1 MPRQFVDLADAAT
14 LPTGHFQLTA
24 RIVRDLVEHDA
35 TGVIHGPA
43 GTGKT
48 YAVEAALEAMDD
60 IPDHRRPRVC
70 LLTFPTSPTMRLIAD
85 QLLHALTGVA
95 APRSQNRFALT
106 TRLIGLLEAPRR
118 LIVIDEAQRLNG
130 DCIELLRHLH
140 DHPATRFALLYVGGN
155 GCWEVLSREPMLR
168 SRIFRR
174 LPFKPIPPDQVPDLM
189 RGYHPIY
196 AGADDAT
203 LREIDAAYGHGH
215 LRDWA
220 VFTHTAAALCADS
233 GRTRVDDTVIAN
245 AYTLL
250 GGGLDG

>member
-1 MPRQFVDLADAAT
+1 MPRQFVDLVDAAT

-24 RIVRDLVEHDA
+24 RIVRDLVANAA

-48 YAVEAALEAMDD
+48 YAVEAALETIAAL
-60 IPDHRRPRVC
+60 PATARVPVSV
-70 LLTFPTSPTMRLIAD
+70 LTFPTSPTMRFVAD
-85 QLLHALTGVA
+85 QLLRALIGMD

-106 TRLIGLLEAPRR
+106 TRLIGLLESPRR
-118 LIVIDEAQRLNG
+118 LIVVDEAQRLNG

-140 DHPATRFALLYVGGN
+140 DHPNTDFALLYVGGN

-174 LPFKPIPPDQVPDLM
+174 LPFVPIPADAVPELM
-189 RGYHPIY
+189 RGYHPVY
-196 AGADDAT
+196 AGVEDAL
-203 LREIDAAYGHGH
+203 LRGIDAAYGHGH

-220 VFTHTAAALCADS
+220 VFTHTAASLCADE
-233 GRTRVDDTVIAN
+233 GRDRVDRAVIAN
-245 AYTLL
+245 ACTLL
-250 GGGLDG
+250 GGGVDA